1 MDKRTITIYVNN
13 NTTQNEIKDI
23 RNEFKKN
30 EHYANYRLNIV
41 VSGNNDMKTVLKEF
55 LLSLIKS

>member
-1 MDKRTITIYVNN
+1 MDKRTITIYVDN
-13 NTTQNEIKDI
+13 NTTPNEIKDI

-30 EHYANYRLNIV
+30 EYYKNYQLNIII
-41 VSGNNDMKTVLKEF
+41 SGNNDMKTVLKQF